1 MQVMGRLDP
10 HLGRGR
16 TLGKAWAIED
26 KVFLVAQGYDS
37 DSPTYVLDPSTM

>member
-1 MQVMGRLDP
+1 MQVMGWLDP

-26 KVFLVAQGYDS
+26 KVFLVAHGY